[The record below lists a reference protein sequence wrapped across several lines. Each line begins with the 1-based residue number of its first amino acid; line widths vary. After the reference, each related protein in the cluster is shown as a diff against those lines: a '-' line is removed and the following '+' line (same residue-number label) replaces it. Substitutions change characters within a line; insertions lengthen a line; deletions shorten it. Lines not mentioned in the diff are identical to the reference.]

1 MKGWFQLPMTDNRE
15 SFNAFGLYCA
25 NRDLLRQLWS
35 RDLAARYRGSLLGV
49 MWALMTP
56 LLILLI
62 YTFVFGVVFQARWG
76 NASHADSPALFA
88 ITLYSG
94 LIIHQLAAEILSR
107 STSILTHHSNYVK
120 KVVFPLP
127 LLSMMVVLTALT
139 MATIQ
144 IVLLLAAVGIV
155 QHTVSSTWIFIPV
168 VIAPFALLLLGIS
181 WLLAS
186 IGVFLRDLDQLMALI
201 VMLLLFLSPVFYPIS
216 ALPEAYR
223 GWIYLNPLTP
233 IIENMRAVVL
243 SHTPPDWAMLGAY
256 SVGSLAVCQM
266 GWWWFGRTRKG
277 FNDVL

>member
-1 MKGWFQLPMTDNRE
+1 MTDKNE
-15 SFNAFGLYCA
+15 TQSVLALCSG

-49 MWALMTP
+49 VWALMTP
-56 LLILLI
+56 LLMLLI

-76 NASHADSPALFA
+76 HTSHADSPAFFA

-127 LLSMMVVLTALT
+127 LLCVMVVLTALT
-139 MATIQ
+139 MAAIQ
-144 IVLLLAAVGIV
+144 IILLLVAVGAV
-155 QHTVSSTWIFIPV
+155 HHVSWTWLYIPV
-168 VIAPFALLLLGIS
+168 VVAPFALLLLGVS

-186 IGVFLRDLDQLMALI
+186 IGVFLRDLDQLIGLI
-201 VMLLLFLSPVFYPIS
+201 VMLLLFLSPVFYPAE

-223 GWIYLNPLTP
+223 SWIYLNPLTP

-243 SHTPPDWAMLGAY
+243 GDTAPDWQMLGLY
-256 SVGSLAVCQM
+256 SAVALGVCQL
-266 GWWWFGRTRKG
+266 GWWWFRRTRKG

>member
-1 MKGWFQLPMTDNRE
+1 MNDTPHTTHAVGQCI
-15 SFNAFGLYCA
+15 AQ
-25 NRDLLRQLWS
+25 RDLLRQLWT

-76 NASHADSPALFA
+76 NASHADSPAFFA

-127 LLSMMVVLTALT
+127 LLSVMVVLTALT

-144 IVLLLAAVGIV
+144 IVLLLAAVGVV
-155 QHTVSSTWIFIPV
+155 QQTLSWTWVFIPI
-168 VIAPFALLLLGIS
+168 VIAPYALLLLGVS

-186 IGVFLRDLDQLMALI
+186 IGVFLRDLDQLMGLI

-233 IIENMRAVVL
+233 IIENMRAVTL
-243 SHTPPDWAMLGAY
+243 NHTQPDWAALGLY
-256 SVGSLAVCQM
+256 TLAALVVCQL
-266 GWWWFGRTRKG
+266 GWWWFKRTRKG